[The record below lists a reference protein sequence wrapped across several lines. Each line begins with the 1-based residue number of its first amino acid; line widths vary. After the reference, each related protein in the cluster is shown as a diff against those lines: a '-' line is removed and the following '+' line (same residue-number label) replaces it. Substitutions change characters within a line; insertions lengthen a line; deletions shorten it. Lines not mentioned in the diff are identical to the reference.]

1 MTPLRSI
8 VLAVILA
15 GVSAPA
21 AADELRIG
29 FLNTTTGQG
38 AFIGKF
44 LENGWKLGLEHAGWT
59 KDGDKLGGIPMRIF
73 YGDDQSRP
81 DVGIREVDKLI
92 KADKVQMIVGQL
104 WSHVLMATQ
113 KPIFDAKVMLI
124 STNAGPSPLA
134 GELCNPL
141 FVSSAA
147 QNDLVAEATGE
158 LVNRDGVK
166 NLVGLAPNYQAGKDY
181 LSGFERVYKGRMID
195 KIMFKVAETDYQAE
209 FAQLRA
215 RKPEAVVV
223 FAPGAMGVAFMKQ
236 WQASG
241 LKDQVKLYS
250 IFSIDYMTL
259 PAIGEAAVGATEVS
273 YWNPENPNPANQR
286 FVKDYLA
293 KFGHMPSFPSAA
305 NYDAVGM
312 IARAMQSTNGN
323 TRDMTAVARAIRTSE
338 QNTIRGKLRFNVNGF
353 LIQPYW
359 QLTVVAGPGGKPT
372 IKGGAKVLERA
383 DSFTDKC
390 PADQR
395 T

>member
-1 MTPLRSI
+1 MTKLRI
-8 VLAVILA
+8 VTLVAAALTVAI
-15 GVSAPA
+15 PA

-38 AFIGKF
+38 AFIGRF

-59 KDGDKLGGIPMRIF
+59 KDGDKLGGVPTKIF

-81 DVGIREVDKLI
+81 DIGIREVDKFI
-92 KADKVQMIVGQL
+92 KADKVQLIAGQL

-134 GELCNPL
+134 GALCNPL
-141 FVSSAA
+141 FVAA
-147 QNDLVAEATGE
+147 GSQNDLVAEATGE
-158 LVNRDGVK
+158 LVNNDGIKTV
-166 NLVGLAPNYQAGKDY
+166 LGLAPNYQAGKDY
-181 LSGFERVYKGRMID
+181 LGGFERAYKGKMLD
-195 KIMFKVAETDYQAE
+195 KIMFKVAESDYQAE
-209 FAQLRA
+209 FAQVRA
-215 RKPEAVVV
+215 KKPDAIVI

-259 PAIGEAAVGATEVS
+259 PAIGDAAVGTVEVS
-273 YWNPENPNPANQR
+273 YWNPESDNPKNRR

-293 KFGHMPSFPSAA
+293 KFGHMPSFPSVA

-312 IARAMQSTNGN
+312 IARAMEATKGDLS
-323 TRDMTAVARAIRTSE
+323 DMTAVARAIRKSAPETV
-338 QNTIRGKLRFNVNGF
+338 RGTLKFNVNGF

-359 QLTVVAGPGGKPT
+359 KLTVAAGPDGKPV
-372 IKGGAKVLERA
+372 IKGGAKVFERA

-390 PADQR
+390 PADKR
-395 T
+395 L

>member
-1 MTPLRSI
+1 MTPVRIALVS
-8 VLAVILA
+8 LL
-15 GVSAPA
+15 VSAALPA
-21 AADELRIG
+21 GAEELRIG

-38 AFIGKF
+38 ALIGRF

-59 KDGDKLGGIPMRIF
+59 KDGDRLGGVPTRIF
-73 YGDDQSRP
+73 YSDDQSRP
-81 DVGIREVDKLI
+81 DVGIREVEKLI
-92 KADKVQMIVGQL
+92 KADKVQLIAGQL

-113 KPIFDAKVMLI
+113 KPIFDAGVMLM

-141 FVSSAA
+141 FVATGA
-147 QNDLVAEATGE
+147 QNDLIAEATGE
-158 LVNRDGVK
+158 LVNREGVK
-166 NLVGLAPNYQAGKDY
+166 TVLGLAPNYQAGKDY
-181 LSGFERVYKGRMID
+181 LGGFERAYKGKMLD

-209 FAQLRA
+209 FAQVRA
-215 RKPEAVVV
+215 RKPEAIVI

-259 PAIGEAAVGATEVS
+259 PAIGEAAVGTIEVS
-273 YWNPENPNPANQR
+273 YWNPEGAEPKNQR

-312 IARAMQSTNGN
+312 IARAMEATRGN
-323 TRDMTAVARAIRTSE
+323 TADSAAIARVIRKSE
-338 QNTIRGKLRFNVNGF
+338 HDTVRGKLRFNVNGF

-359 QLTVVAGPGGKPT
+359 QLAVAAGPGGKPV
-372 IKGGAKVLERA
+372 IKGGPKVFERA

-390 PADQR
+390 PADKR
-395 T
+395 I

>member
-1 MTPLRSI
+1 MTPLRI
-8 VLAVILA
+8 AFAAALAA
-15 GVSAPA
+15 AAAAPA
-21 AADELRIG
+21 GADELRIG

-44 LENGWKLGLEHAGWT
+44 LENGWKLGLEHAGWA
-59 KDGDKLGGIPMRIF
+59 KDGDRLGGVPTRIF

-81 DVGIREVDKLI
+81 DVGIREVDKMI
-92 KADKVQMIVGQL
+92 KSDKVHLIAGQL

-141 FVSSAA
+141 FVAAGA

-166 NLVGLAPNYQAGKDY
+166 TVMGLAPNYQAGKDY
-181 LSGFERVYKGRMID
+181 LGGFERAYKGRMID
-195 KIMFKVAETDYQAE
+195 KVMFKVAETDYQAE
-209 FAQLRA
+209 FAQVRA
-215 RKPEAVVV
+215 RKPEAIVI

-241 LKDQVKLYS
+241 LRDQVKLYS

-259 PAIGEAAVGATEVS
+259 PVIGEAAVGAVEAS
-273 YWNPENPNPANQR
+273 YWNPENPLPANRR

-312 IARAMQSTNGN
+312 IARAMQATKGN
-323 TRDMTAVARAIRTSE
+323 TGDMAAVARQMRTTAQE
-338 QNTIRGKLRFNVNGF
+338 TIRGNLRFNVNGF
-353 LIQPYW
+353 FIQPYW
-359 QLTVVAGPGGKPT
+359 ETKVVAGPDGKPT
-372 IKGGAKVLERA
+372 IKGGSVIFERA

-390 PADQR
+390 PADKR